1 MKKLNTGSHITAVRA
16 AFPHTIPIM
25 AGFLVLG
32 ASYGILMAGK
42 GFSFLYPMLMSLL
55 IFAGSMEFTMA
66 NILVGAFNPTEAF
79 MMAIMINA
87 RHVFYG
93 ISMAERYRGLG
104 LKKIYMI
111 FALCDETFS
120 VNYSAEPPSG
130 VDRGLFMLYISVL
143 NQLYWVVG
151 ATVGG
156 IFGSVLPAVPA
167 GFDFAMT
174 AMFVCILL
182 EQLLGGVKNLPS
194 VAIGVLGS
202 LLSLLVF
209 GRDSFIIPAMG
220 IMLLA
225 LAALKRPI
233 ERIGNAGGEEK

>member
-1 MKKLNTGSHITAVRA
+1 MKKLNTGSHISAIRA

-66 NILVGAFNPTEAF
+66 NILVGAFNPAEAF

-111 FALCDETFS
+111 LRLREH
-120 VNYSAEPPSG
+120 
-130 VDRGLFMLYISVL
+130 
-143 NQLYWVVG
+143 
-151 ATVGG
+151 
-156 IFGSVLPAVPA
+156 
-167 GFDFAMT
+167 
-174 AMFVCILL
+174 
-182 EQLLGGVKNLPS
+182 
-194 VAIGVLGS
+194 
-202 LLSLLVF
+202 LLSI
-209 GRDSFIIPAMG
+209 ST
-220 IMLLA
+220 
-225 LAALKRPI
+225 KK
-233 ERIGNAGGEEK
+233 EKKN

>member
-1 MKKLNTGSHITAVRA
+1 MKKLNTGTHLSAIRA

-42 GFSFLYPMLMSLL
+42 GFSFLYPMLMSIL

-66 NILVGAFNPTEAF
+66 NILVGAFNPAEAF

-87 RHVFYG
+87 RHIFYG
-93 ISMAERYRGLG
+93 ISMVEKYRGLG

-120 VNYSAEPPSG
+120 VNFSAEPPTG
-130 VDRGLFMLYISVL
+130 VDRGLFMFYTSLL
-143 NQLYWVVG
+143 DQLYWVIG

-156 IFGSVLPAVPA
+156 IFGSLLPTVPQ

-182 EQLLGGVKNLPS
+182 EQLLSGIKNLPS
-194 VAIGVLGS
+194 VIIGIAGS
-202 LLSLLVF
+202 LISLLVF
-209 GRDSFIIPAMG
+209 GADGFIIPAMG
-220 IMLLA
+220 ITLLA
-225 LAALKRPI
+225 LAAFKRPI
-233 ERIGNAGGEEK
+233 DSLQNGGGGAK